1 MAEKLTEIELAGIQ
15 LEESKPRTL
24 AKDPSY
30 NILQEDDIDTAVGV
44 LHVAVQGDRS
54 KPAILTYHDLGLN
67 HMTCFQGFFNFADMQ
82 PLLRHFCVY
91 HVNAPGQQ
99 EGAIPLTHSEKKDE
113 REVLLAEHSSTE
125 SPKRNSLPATWTE
138 SILSRAGYSYGN
150 TSPQQQQSPA
160 KPVVN
165 EKKSLPRF
173 SLHSTPTSPVVDG
186 TGYPTMDQL
195 GEMILPVLQY
205 YGLKRVIGFGVGAG
219 ANILCRFALQH
230 PEKCDALFLV
240 NCTATAAGWT
250 EWGYQKLNSWYL
262 KMGVITATTEE
273 YLLWHWFG
281 KEAKERNTDLVH
293 VFKDNIKQ
301 INPHNMAS
309 FIDAYV
315 QRTDL
320 GISRELDLTKKKD
333 AKTLKCN
340 VMLVG
345 SAGSPH
351 LDDVVA
357 MNSRLDPSNSNVLN
371 ISDCSG
377 MVLEEQP
384 AKVAE
389 AFRLFLQGMGHV
401 PSLSQTKIVAE
412 RDAARRNS
420 TPFDSPARKP
430 GMEAT
435 ATVC

>member
-99 EGAIPLTHSEKKDE
+99 EGAIPLTHSVEGDK
-113 REVLLAEHSSTE
+113 
-125 SPKRNSLPATWTE
+125 
-138 SILSRAGYSYGN
+138 GQG
-150 TSPQQQQSPA
+150 
-160 KPVVN
+160 
-165 EKKSLPRF
+165 F
-173 SLHSTPTSPVVDG
+173 SLHR

>member
-125 SPKRNSLPATWTE
+125 SPKRN
-138 SILSRAGYSYGN
+138 
-150 TSPQQQQSPA
+150 
-160 KPVVN
+160 
-165 EKKSLPRF
+165 RF
-173 SLHSTPTSPVVDG
+173 SLHR

>member
-99 EGAIPLTHSEKKDE
+99 EGAIPLTHSVEGDKGQGEKKDE

-125 SPKRNSLPATWTE
+125 SPKRN
-138 SILSRAGYSYGN
+138 
-150 TSPQQQQSPA
+150 
-160 KPVVN
+160 
-165 EKKSLPRF
+165 RF

>member
-99 EGAIPLTHSEKKDE
+99 EGAIPLTH
-113 REVLLAEHSSTE
+113 R
-125 SPKRNSLPATWTE
+125 
-138 SILSRAGYSYGN
+138 
-150 TSPQQQQSPA
+150 
-160 KPVVN
+160 
-165 EKKSLPRF
+165 
-173 SLHSTPTSPVVDG
+173 

>member
-125 SPKRNSLPATWTE
+125 SPKRN
-138 SILSRAGYSYGN
+138 R
-150 TSPQQQQSPA
+150 
-160 KPVVN
+160 
-165 EKKSLPRF
+165 
-173 SLHSTPTSPVVDG
+173 